1 MSSELL
7 LIYILLWYRCVSF
20 LLTTTYTY
28 QNRDHNSKIDKI
40 IEQHHAKLDVLSS
53 DAVNAANELDAKLHT
68 IQQQMKEKKI
78 YLSRANE
85 LLSSR
90 YNAS

>member
-1 MSSELL
+1 M
-7 LIYILLWYRCVSF
+7 
-20 LLTTTYTY
+20 
-28 QNRDHNSKIDKI
+28 
-40 IEQHHAKLDVLSS
+40 EQHYAKLDVLSS
-53 DAVNAANELDAKLHT
+53 NAVNAANELDAKLHK